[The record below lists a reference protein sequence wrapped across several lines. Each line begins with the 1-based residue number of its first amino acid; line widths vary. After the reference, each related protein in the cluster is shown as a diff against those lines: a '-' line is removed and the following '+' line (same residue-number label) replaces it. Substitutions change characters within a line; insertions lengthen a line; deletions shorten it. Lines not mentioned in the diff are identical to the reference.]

1 MLINTSYSTTTA
13 DRPLQM
19 RSLPR
24 QIERVLL
31 SREGTAAARVVVAIP
46 RLTWKVGR
54 KQHRWETAAARS
66 RMLPAGAS
74 ATERETNLDGI
85 SVICAG
91 KEWTQFRDYDGSSR
105 ALWSAVDMRR
115 RWWSRVEP
123 SLKSVWAGCQGH
135 GAKRRLGLA
144 TELAILWPATENRFS
159 LSLSLSL
166 YIYIYK

>member
-13 DRPLQM
+13 GRPLQM

-74 ATERETNLDGI
+74 ATERETNLDRGCFQQGRRRRREKQI
-85 SVICAG
+85 WMGFPWFVRGKNERNLGTMMARRVLCGRRWTCAG
-91 KEWTQFRDYDGSSR
+91 DGGAESEVCMSRVSR
-105 ALWSAVDMRR
+105 ARSQTEIG
-115 RWWSRVEP
+115 S
-123 SLKSVWAGCQGH
+123 GH
-135 GAKRRLGLA
+135 RISYFVTGYR
-144 TELAILWPATENRFS
+144 E
-159 LSLSLSL
+159 
-166 YIYIYK
+166 

>member
-13 DRPLQM
+13 GRPLQM

-85 SVICAG
+85 SMICAG
-91 KEWTQFRDYDGSSR
+91 KNERNLGTMM
-105 ALWSAVDMRR
+105 ARR
-115 RWWSRVEP
+115 VLCGRCGGGHAPAMVEP
-123 SLKSVWAGCQGH
+123 SRAEPEVCMSRVSRARSQTEIGSGHRISYFVAGY
-135 GAKRRLGLA
+135 R
-144 TELAILWPATENRFS
+144 E
-159 LSLSLSL
+159 
-166 YIYIYK
+166 

>member
-13 DRPLQM
+13 GRPLQM

-105 ALWSAVDMRR
+105 ALWAVL
-115 RWWSRVEP
+115 RWTCAGDGGAESSRA
-123 SLKSVWAGCQGH
+123 W
-135 GAKRRLGLA
+135 
-144 TELAILWPATENRFS
+144 
-159 LSLSLSL
+159 SL
-166 YIYIYK
+166 YEPGVKGTEPNGDWVRPQN

>member
-13 DRPLQM
+13 GRPLQM

-105 ALWSAVDMRR
+105 ALWAVR
-115 RWWSRVEP
+115 RWTCAGDGGAESEVCMSRVSRARSQTEIG
-123 SLKSVWAGCQGH
+123 SGH
-135 GAKRRLGLA
+135 RISYFVTGYR
-144 TELAILWPATENRFS
+144 E
-159 LSLSLSL
+159 
-166 YIYIYK
+166 